1 MWRNHL
7 RRWVFNGHISENA
20 HLNLCH
26 YRCKIKEFSFFFV
39 MSRSLVI
46 KFWVGILSQSRR
58 NISTIICVT
67 NQGSCKMW
75 MSVFQSCPLLWAK
88 TNPRLQNFKNFDR
101 FFEEESKEQFKE
113 TQSGVYCSLLLSPSI
128 TCTSRGIKLP
138 ARHVQTHKYLHT
150 LKCCFC
156 TLCSFFQQGEFLSKC
171 KAGDRCSSFLW
182 K

>member
-1 MWRNHL
+1 
-7 RRWVFNGHISENA
+7 
-20 HLNLCH
+20 
-26 YRCKIKEFSFFFV
+26 

-46 KFWVGILSQSRR
+46 KLWLGILSQSRR

-67 NQGSCKMW
+67 SCKMW
-75 MSVFQSCPLLWAK
+75 TSVFQSCPLLWAK

-113 TQSGVYCSLLLSPSI
+113 TQSGVYCSLLLSPSVA
-128 TCTSRGIKLP
+128 CTSRGIKLP

-156 TLCSFFQQGEFLSKC
+156 TLCSFFSRVNFYLNAKQVIGAPVSSRSSSLVWALFLIRVLLC
-171 KAGDRCSSFLW
+171 LT
-182 K
+182 